1 MARTVAERPLIRC
14 AIYTRQSVAR
24 ETELTSCEVQ
34 RELCEAFV
42 GSMQYEGW
50 ICLSERFDDVGVSGG
65 TLDRPALRR
74 LVKAIAAGQVD
85 HVVVHRFDRLTRSL
99 RDWVVLRDLFT
110 DSGVELTAVASGY
123 DGSGSVLTGFI
134 NNVLAA
140 FGEFE
145 RDLIGERL
153 RESRAARRARGL
165 RSSGRVP
172 FGYRANPATRQLE
185 VDLDEAEIVRE
196 FFGRA
201 AAGENAEAIARWA
214 NEQGITTKAN
224 RKREGAPWSG
234 RTILQLIRSPLYFGK
249 VLSGPVFV
257 DGVQPPIVDEEL
269 AIAAWEAIARR
280 RTREPSRRSMLP
292 VEQDPYLLRHVL
304 LCGKC
309 SGPMTTSASQAVTIE
324 NADEVPRY
332 YRCRGSSRSPAC
344 RPTVQVAA
352 REVEQEVLR
361 QLQAPGSIRELSP
374 NARRFLENVAPL
386 WPSLPRGELN
396 HWVRTFV
403 WAATWNPDTRK
414 VDIVFDEI
422 GLENAIAENPELLR
436 PLPDKVLRKLQ
447 GRKGARS
454 KGSNRK

>member
-1 MARTVAERPLIRC
+1 MPRTVTERPLKRC

-24 ETELTSCEVQ
+24 ETDLTSCEVQ

-50 ICLSERFDDVGVSGG
+50 ICLAERFDDIGVSGG
-65 TLDRPALRR
+65 NLDRPALRR

-99 RDWVVLRDLFT
+99 RDWVVLRELF
-110 DSGVELTAVASGY
+110 DGAGVELTTVASGH
-123 DGSGSVLTGFI
+123 DGRGSVLSGFI
-134 NNVLAA
+134 NNVLAS

-145 RDLIGERL
+145 RDIIGDRL

-172 FGYRANPATRQLE
+172 FGYQANPTTRQFDVHLG
-185 VDLDEAEIVRE
+185 EAEIVRE

-201 AAGENAEAIARWA
+201 AAGESAEAIARWA
-214 NEQGITTKAN
+214 NEQGIATKAN
-224 RKREGAPWSG
+224 RKREGTRWSG

-257 DGVQPPIVDEEL
+257 DGVQPAIVDEEL
-269 AIAAWEAIARR
+269 AVAAWETIAKR
-280 RTREPSRRSMLP
+280 RTREPSRRSLLP
-292 VEQDPYLLRHVL
+292 IVQDPYMLRHVL
-304 LCGKC
+304 LCGRC

-324 NADEVPRY
+324 NAGKVPRY
-332 YRCRGSSRSPAC
+332 YRCRGSSESPAC

-361 QLQAPGSIRELSP
+361 QLQDPNSMRDLSP
-374 NARRFLENVAPL
+374 TARRFLEKVAPL

-396 HWVRTFV
+396 YWVRTFV

-422 GLENAIAENPELLR
+422 GLENAIEQHPKLLAPLSEKAVRKLLR
-436 PLPDKVLRKLQ
+436 RAKRKQ
-447 GRKGARS
+447 
-454 KGSNRK
+454 